1 MTSTVLAG
9 PSGVWVV
16 YRPMESE
23 DLGFPEGDAAA
34 IHVAVDGSVTRFTML
49 EATQPVG
56 ATSHGLWL
64 TPGEFPDP
72 NDATEWLQRRRFSV
86 LATGGNAH
94 SVVADRNVA
103 FVFDEQASAHL
114 VVYDGPPDADRDGR
128 GATYEYRYAVWPL
141 PARLLAADVHG
152 EALDE
157 GALMRVLATKAPVAA
172 EQSSSRP
179 VLGWDTVP
187 LSPADQAAAIESVKR
202 ELDSLD
208 NYWRAQDGRTSPLSR
223 GLADP
228 RVEPIE
234 EWPQTRVEVSF
245 THPSYPEGRLRR
257 TLRVFDDAGRA
268 GRRCTPRSTSWKTST
283 HEPFP
288 SLRMRRTGSSISD
301 TDPPASRP
309 ACERTLAHA
318 QTTRNGPA
326 AVSIRS

>member
-1 MTSTVLAG
+1 MR
-9 PSGVWVV
+9 PSGCNGGGSPFWRRVEMHTVWW
-16 YRPMESE
+16 RTAMWHSS
-23 DLGFPEGDAAA
+23 L
-34 IHVAVDGSVTRFTML
+34 
-49 EATQPVG
+49 
-56 ATSHGLWL
+56 TSRHPLISWSTTGLP
-64 TPGEFPDP
+64 TP
-72 NDATEWLQRRRFSV
+72 T
-86 LATGGNAH
+86 ATGEARRMNTAT
-94 SVVADRNVA
+94 
-103 FVFDEQASAHL
+103 
-114 VVYDGPPDADRDGR
+114 PCGR
-128 GATYEYRYAVWPL
+128 CLRV
-141 PARLLAADVHG
+141 LAADVHG

-157 GALMRVLATKAPVAA
+157 GALMRVLATMAPVAA